1 MLRDSLSFPTTSS
14 DESGIS
20 TDLKTSRNRSVKVG
34 TKEVVMTLAADIRD
48 GKGKQIKI
56 KKVMKEQLTKGME
69 QVRNYL

>member
-1 MLRDSLSFPTTSS
+1 MLRDSLSVPTKSS

-34 TKEVVMTLAADIRD
+34 TKEVVVTLAADIRD
-48 GKGKQIKI
+48 GNGKQINI
-56 KKVMKEQLTKGME
+56 KKDMKEQFTKGME

>member
-1 MLRDSLSFPTTSS
+1 MLRDSLSVPTKSS